1 MVCAAFTFGREAVIP
16 AMFQALQK
24 NQVVQFRDCP
34 AFSYYLERHIEVDG
48 GSGDGDDGHGAMAI
62 RLLLHLCDDKRERQD
77 EAKNIALNAL
87 EARERLWDEVYA
99 ALNSSELL
107 EECA

>member
-1 MVCAAFTFGREAVIP
+1 
-16 AMFQALQK
+16 
-24 NQVVQFRDCP
+24 
-34 AFSYYLERHIEVDG
+34 
-48 GSGDGDDGHGAMAI
+48 MAI
-62 RLLLHLCDDKRERQD
+62 RLLLHFCDDKRERQD
-77 EAKNIALNAL
+77 EAKNVALNAL